1 MITGYVFDLD
11 GVITDTAK
19 FHYQAWAALA
29 QDQLD
34 ITITPAVNELLKGR
48 SRLDSLRAILHFG
61 HQDGRY
67 TDAELDALAT
77 AKNDQYRTL
86 IQTITPADILP
97 GIADLLAAI
106 TASGAPIA
114 IASASFNAPAII
126 ARLGL
131 GDVLTHIVDPGS
143 VAHGK
148 PAPDLFEAAAA
159 MIGSPAAT
167 TVAFEDA
174 SAGIA
179 AIRAAGMFA
188 VGIGSADALA
198 GADLLVPDTAALTL
212 PRIQSA
218 FTAAH
223 AG

>member
-19 FHYQAWAALA
+19 FHYQAWAQLA
-29 QDQLD
+29 QDRLG

-48 SRLDSLRAILHFG
+48 SRMDSLHAILQFG
-61 HQDGRY
+61 GQEGRY
-67 TDAELDALAT
+67 TDAELTALADV
-77 AKNDQYRTL
+77 KNAQYREL
-86 IQTITPADILP
+86 IETITPADLLP
-97 GIADLLAAI
+97 GIPQLLADI
-106 TASGAPIA
+106 TALGAPMA

-131 GDVLTHIVDPGS
+131 GDVLTQIVDPGS

-159 MIGSPAAT
+159 MIASPAAT

-174 SAGIA
+174 SAGVA

-188 VGIGSADALA
+188 VGIGAADLLA
-198 GADLLVPDTAALTL
+198 GADLIVPDTAALTL
-212 PRIQSA
+212 SRVQAA
-218 FTAAH
+218 FAAAH